1 MLPPRVRRFFH
12 LRTRRPER
20 LQADVGDE
28 IAFHLEERVAQLIRR
43 GLSPELAHAEAIRRF
58 GPLENARQTIYRSA
72 RRREERV
79 EFREWLD
86 SLRQNVR
93 YSLRSIRMSPG
104 FTSVVVLTLGLGI
117 GANAAIF
124 SVMNAVLLRPLPYPA
139 SDRIMTLWTDNGAQ
153 GWPEDVSSYPNFA
166 DWRAQNTTFTE
177 MAAYQPRA
185 TRTLTGNGEPEQVQG
200 SVVVPTFFQVMGVGP
215 ARGRTLVMD
224 DLTGDR
230 QVVVLSDGAWR
241 RRFGEDPSI
250 VGKTIVLNGTAHEVV
265 GIMPP
270 GFAFPEPSTELWL
283 SYPASVTQRNRGSF
297 SFSVVGRLKPGVT
310 VEQARAELSTIAAR
324 LESQYPETN
333 ANLGVTIVPLRE
345 STVGDVRPAL
355 LMLMGAVGFVLLI
368 ACANTANLLLARGAT
383 RTREIAVRSALGAGR
398 GRIVRQLL
406 TESAC
411 LALLGGAFGLLLA
424 KWGVDAL
431 VALAPTAL
439 PRMHEVRVDGTIL
452 LFTVVASLAT
462 ALLFGLPPA
471 LRASTV
477 QLSEM
482 MKAGARGMSSA
493 RGGSRL
499 RRALVVSEIALA
511 LMLLIGAG
519 LLLASYRQLSNVTM
533 GFDAEN
539 VLTARVSLTSAKFP
553 RPPMARAFY
562 QHLLQRT
569 EALPGVRSAAY
580 TTSLPLSVSV
590 EGATMA
596 IEGRAPTPDL
606 DNKEVRR
613 SVVSPSYFATLGI
626 PLLAGRIF
634 TDQESGDTVNVAVVN
649 ETMKALHFLGE
660 DPVGRRMQWGC
671 VGPECPWMTV
681 VGVVHDTKQDGLDE
695 FVRPEIYVSYLQE
708 PRLGLNIVVRA
719 ERDPLSIVPSLRAVL
734 KEADPDIPL
743 ARIAT
748 MEEIAARSVATRRFN
763 TLLLGI
769 FSSLALVLAVVGIYG
784 VMSYSVSQRRQEVGI
799 RMALGAPASEV
810 LRLILREAMMLAG
823 VGIVIGLV
831 LSMFATRV
839 LRSLLFQV
847 SATDAVTFTTTA
859 MLLATVAFVASWIP
873 ARRAA
878 RVQPNVALRTE

>member
-12 LRTRRPER
+12 LRSRRPER

-28 IAFHLEERVAQLIRR
+28 IAFHLEERVSQLIGR
-43 GLSPELAHAEAIRRF
+43 GLPPEVARAEAIRRF
-58 GPLENARQTIYRSA
+58 GQVERARQTIYRSA
-72 RRREERV
+72 RRREGRV

-93 YSLRSIRMSPG
+93 YSLRSLRTSPG
-104 FTSVVVLTLGLGI
+104 FTAVVVVTLGLGI

-139 SDRIMTLWTDNGAQ
+139 SERIMTLWTDNGEQ
-153 GWPEDVSSYPNFA
+153 GWPQDVSSYPNFA
-166 DWRAQNTTFTE
+166 DWRTQNTTFAE

-185 TRTLTGNGEPEQVQG
+185 TRTLTGNGEPEQVVG
-200 SVVVPTFFQVMGVGP
+200 SVVVPTFFQVMGINP

-265 GIMPP
+265 GVMPP
-270 GFAFPEPSTELWL
+270 GFAFPEPTTEFWL
-283 SYPASVTQRNRGSF
+283 SYPASVAQRPRGSF

-333 ANLGVTIVPLRE
+333 AKLGVTIVPLHE
-345 STVGDVRPAL
+345 NTVGDVRPAL

-368 ACANTANLLLARGAT
+368 ACANIANLLLARGAT
-383 RTREIAVRSALGAGR
+383 RTREIAVRAALGAGR
-398 GRIVRQLL
+398 GRIVSQLL

-411 LALLGGAFGLLLA
+411 LALLGGTFGLLLA

-431 VALAPTAL
+431 VALGPAAL
-439 PRMHEVRVDGTIL
+439 PRMHEVRIDGPIL
-452 LFTVVASLAT
+452 LFTLVASLVT

-471 LRASTV
+471 LRASSV

-482 MKAGARGMSSA
+482 MKEGARSMSGA
-493 RGGSRL
+493 RSGSRM

-533 GFDAEN
+533 GFDPRN
-539 VLTARVSLTSAKFP
+539 VLTARVSLTISKFP
-553 RPPMARAFY
+553 QPPMARAFY
-562 QHLLQRT
+562 RELLEQTR
-569 EALPGVRSAAY
+569 ALPGVRSAAY
-580 TTSLPLSVSV
+580 TTSLPLNASV
-590 EGATMA
+590 EGSTIA

-626 PLLAGRIF
+626 PLLAGRVF
-634 TDQESGDTVNVAVVN
+634 TEQESGDTVTVAMVN
-649 ETMKALHFLGE
+649 ETMKTLHFLGE

-671 VGPECPWMTV
+671 VGPGCPWMTV
-681 VGVVHDTKQDGLDE
+681 IGVVHDTKQDGLDE
-695 FVRPEIYVSYLQE
+695 YVRPEIYVSYLQQ
-708 PRLGLNIVVRA
+708 PRLGLNLVVRT
-719 ERDPLSIVPSLRAVL
+719 ERDALSIVPSLRGVL
-734 KEADPDIPL
+734 KSADPEIPL
-743 ARIAT
+743 AGIAT
-748 MEEIAARSVATRRFN
+748 MEQLTARSVATRRFN

-769 FSSLALVLAVVGIYG
+769 FSSLALVLALVGIYG

-799 RMALGAPASEV
+799 RMALGAPANEV
-810 LRLILREAMMLAG
+810 LRLILREAMVLAG
-823 VGIVIGLV
+823 IGIAIGLV
-831 LSMFATRV
+831 LSLFMTR
-839 LRSLLFQV
+839 LLGSLLFQV
-847 SATDAVTFTTTA
+847 SATDAVTFTATA
-859 MLLATVAFVASWIP
+859 ALLAAVAFAASYIP

-878 RVQPNVALRTE
+878 RVQPSVALRTE